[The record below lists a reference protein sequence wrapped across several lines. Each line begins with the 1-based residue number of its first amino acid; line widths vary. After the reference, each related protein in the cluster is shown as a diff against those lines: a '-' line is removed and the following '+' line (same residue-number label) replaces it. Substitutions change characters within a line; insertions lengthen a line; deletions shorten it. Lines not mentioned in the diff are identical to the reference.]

1 MHTPLLIL
9 PGLNNSGSRHW
20 QTTWQ
25 ERRADALRLEPSS
38 WNAPE
43 LDDWMLALSRSIEA
57 CTVPP
62 ILVAHSMGCLLS
74 VNWAIFHRSDLA
86 IRGAFLV
93 APPNFKRREF
103 PAPSFTQIP
112 ESPIPYPTLVVASTN
127 DPYCPIGVATELA
140 KRWGAGFV
148 SVGERGHISTE
159 PGNGDW
165 QEGWNLLEAFATGLR
180 VQI

>member
-1 MHTPLLIL
+1 MRTPILIL
-9 PGLNNSGSRHW
+9 PGLNNSGSQHW

-25 ERRADALRLEPSS
+25 GRRVDALRLEPAS

-43 LDDWMLALSRSIEA
+43 LDDWMVALSRSIEA
-57 CTVPP
+57 SAVPP

-74 VNWAIFHRSDLA
+74 VNWAIHHRSNLS

-112 ESPIPYPTLVVASTN
+112 ESPVPYPTLVVASTN

-140 KRWGAGFV
+140 KSWEAGFV

-165 QEGWNLLEAFATGLR
+165 QEGWNLLEAFAAGLG
-180 VQI
+180 VHI